1 MLHKDQRWKSLKNLN
16 IGTMTVNRLQG
27 ISVAIKLYQLQ
38 LKAPKPMKVIC
49 KTPSP
54 GKPPYYGKEYHG
66 AVSRDVADWL
76 LQEAGEGS
84 YLVRESQRAPGSYTL
99 GLRYGG
105 MTRNYKL
112 FYDGM
117 HYIADKRFNSMNDLV
132 EDGLIHFYMEDKAA
146 DYIKVMDAEPIY
158 DKHSK
163 YATVRLPRQR
173 SSVDNMD
180 QHHNFSSHR
189 LEDERP
195 PEYNNQSVVDG
206 TYIPADKIIVP
217 RTAEEI
223 VVQYEK
229 AHNFKVHTFGLH
241 WCEYCGNFMW
251 GLIAQGVKCTDCG
264 LSVHK
269 QCCKQ
274 IPQDC
279 MPDKRLIKRVYGIDL
294 TTLVKAHNTTRPMV
308 VDMCIK
314 EIESRGMDIEG
325 IYRVPGMLDDVD
337 YIQHSFD
344 NDNENAKI
352 GPVDVSDIN
361 AVAGAFKLFLRQLP
375 IPLIPFELYEK
386 FMNAAK
392 ITNEHERSDSI
403 YNATKELHSIKQA
416 HYQTLKCVTDH
427 LRRVSQHQEKNKM
440 SVENIAIVFGP
451 TIFRSPD
458 DQSLNNL
465 ILLQFQ
471 KKVVEMF
478 LEEHDKIFDK

>member
-1 MLHKDQRWKSLKNLN
+1 MANMQAYTSNRNSKEDPEPTMWKSY
-16 IGTMTVNRLQG
+16 
-27 ISVAIKLYQLQ
+27 LYQLQ
-38 LKAPKPMKVIC
+38 LKAPKPTKVVC
-49 KTPSP
+49 RKPCL
-54 GKPPYYGKEYHG
+54 GKPPHYGKEYHG
-66 AVSRDVADWL
+66 AVSREVADCL

-146 DYIKVMDAEPIY
+146 DYIKDMDAEPIY

-173 SSVDNMD
+173 SSEKG
-180 QHHNFSSHR
+180 QLSHVF
-189 LEDERP
+189 DKNGQDGMK
-195 PEYNNQSVVDG
+195 PEYNQSVVDG
-206 TYIPADKIIVP
+206 SCISTPDRIIVSIP
-217 RTAEEI
+217 PEEI

-314 EIESRGMDIEG
+314 EIEERGLDMEG

-352 GPVDVSDIN
+352 GPHDVPDIN
-361 AVAGAFKLFLRQLP
+361 ALAGALKLFLRQLP

-386 FMNAAK
+386 FMNAAR
-392 ITNEHERSDSI
+392 ITDEHERFDSI
-403 YNATKELHSIKQA
+403 YNATKELHSIKLA
-416 HYQTLKCVTDH
+416 HYQTLKCVTEH
-427 LRRVSQHQEKNKM
+427 LRRVSHHQEKNKM

-465 ILLQFQ
+465 ILLQYQ
-471 KKVVEMF
+471 KKVVELF
-478 LEEHDKIFDK
+478 LEDHDKIFDK